1 MDIQPTTLD
10 GRYARLEPLAI
21 DHLKDL
27 TEIGLDERLWR
38 WYPAPVRTRDDMRG
52 YVQEAL
58 RAQQH
63 GNALPFATIEK
74 GSGRAVGSTRFANI
88 DTFNRRVEIGWT
100 WLTRA
105 WQRTALNTEAKYL
118 MLSHAFDTWGCAR
131 VEFKTDAMNEPSR
144 RAILRIGAKEEGTL
158 RKHMLMSG
166 GRWRDSVY
174 YSILDTEWP
183 AIRESL
189 ENKLT
194 GPGR

>member
-10 GRYARLEPLAI
+10 GRHVRLEPLSL
-21 DHLKDL
+21 DHLDDL
-27 TEIGLDERLWR
+27 TGVGLDERLWR
-38 WYPAPVRTRDDMRG
+38 WYPVPVHTGDDMRD
-52 YVQEAL
+52 YIEEAL
-58 RAQQH
+58 RAQQR
-63 GNALPFATIEK
+63 GIAIPFATIEK
-74 GSGRAVGSTRFANI
+74 GSGQAVGSTRFANI
-88 DTFNRRVEIGWT
+88 DTVNRRVEIGWT
-100 WLTRA
+100 WITPD

-131 VEFKTDAMNEPSR
+131 VELKTDAMNEPSR
-144 RAILRIGAKEEGTL
+144 RAILRIGARKEGTL

-183 AIRESL
+183 IVRAFL

-194 GPGR
+194 GPHR